1 MLKNAG
7 LSTEALES
15 MGWPFEDLEALVLT
29 LNNEKAL
36 RSILR
41 EHRLMEDYDEEKQAS
56 EMRQRIKNVERPP
69 PFPSWCP
76 GSDLTHE
83 IVLCQL

>member
-7 LSTEALES
+7 LSSDALES
-15 MGWPFEDLEALVLT
+15 MGWPFEDLEALILT

-56 EMRQRIKNVERPP
+56 EMRQRIKNVESA
-69 PFPSWCP
+69 PSWFPVC
-76 GSDLTHE
+76 DLMHA
-83 IVLCQL
+83 LDHSLR

>member
-1 MLKNAG
+1 VLKNAG

-41 EHRLMEDYDEEKQAS
+41 EHRLMDDYDEEKQAS
-56 EMRQRIKNVERPP
+56 EMRQRIKNVEPPLPP
-69 PFPSWCP
+69 PPP
-76 GSDLTHE
+76 HGVLALTGPTK
-83 IVLCQL
+83 